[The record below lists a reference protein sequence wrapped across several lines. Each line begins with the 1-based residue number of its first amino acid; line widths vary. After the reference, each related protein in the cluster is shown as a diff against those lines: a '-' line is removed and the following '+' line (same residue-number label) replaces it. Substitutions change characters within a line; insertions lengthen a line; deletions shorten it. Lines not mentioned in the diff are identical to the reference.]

1 MLLHTLLQ
9 LQWKRSCNT
18 PYRFFMDPLNEL
30 LNLVSHV
37 INMCRMC
44 FVYLTFDTAQ
54 KVVWLCNI
62 RWVRAAGVPKISA
75 TYLKFEKKLAW
86 WAVPS
91 YWPTSCTTVF
101 GATAYTAQ
109 ISMHVLTTV
118 FPGRLIFHSTDVTWL
133 VQSPNLAEPDYCLWD
148 YVKSKVYE
156 TQPVK
161 LMAWNTEC
169 AGVLK
174 GSIKKCSVLWHPFHH
189 EHRSALNDMVVTY
202 ASCTNSNDLIKV

>member
-18 PYRFFMDPLNEL
+18 LYCFFMDPLNEL

-62 RWVRAAGVPKISA
+62 RWVGAVSVPKISA

-133 VQSPNLAEPDYCLWD
+133 VQSLILQNQTTAFGTMSKARYMKHNLSNWWLETLS
-148 YVKSKVYE
+148 VQVY
-156 TQPVK
+156 
-161 LMAWNTEC
+161 
-169 AGVLK
+169 
-174 GSIKKCSVLWHPFHH
+174 
-189 EHRSALNDMVVTY
+189 
-202 ASCTNSNDLIKV
+202 